1 MSRVGFIVRD
11 FLRFEFMGTLLQVT
25 NLVPNALVNSSY
37 NLMDP
42 PFNPSNH
49 LIAVGSRL
57 DGKTLHMRVSV
68 LE

>member
-25 NLVPNALVNSSY
+25 NLVPNALVNSSHD
-37 NLMDP
+37 LMDP
-42 PFNPSNH
+42 SFNPSNH
-49 LIAVGSRL
+49 LIAVGPRL
-57 DGKTLHMRVSV
+57 DGKTLHMRASV